1 MNKVILLG
9 RLTRDPEIRY
19 TQAAEPMCVAKY
31 GIAVNRRF
39 KKEGGQEADFINCVS
54 WRKQAENIAK
64 YCNKG
69 SQVAV
74 EGRIQTRS
82 YDHQDG
88 TKRYVTEV
96 LADNVT
102 FLGSKGSNTNT
113 SFSNESEFNN
123 VDNSDIET
131 TDITE
136 DPFKDFGSEV
146 ELSDDDL
153 PF

>member
-54 WRKQAENIAK
+54 FGKAGEFAERFLKKGMAICLSGSLQIEQYTDKNGQKQWFT
-64 YCNKG
+64 
-69 SQVAV
+69 QV
-74 EGRIQTRS
+74 
-82 YDHQDG
+82 
-88 TKRYVTEV
+88 VTE
-96 LADNVT
+96 
-102 FLGSKGSNTNT
+102 
-113 SFSNESEFNN
+113 
-123 VDNSDIET
+123 
-131 TDITE
+131 
-136 DPFKDFGSEV
+136 EV
-146 ELSDDDL
+146 EFAESRAAYEARMASGGGNNNNTPPPQQDFSDLAKSIDDDDDL